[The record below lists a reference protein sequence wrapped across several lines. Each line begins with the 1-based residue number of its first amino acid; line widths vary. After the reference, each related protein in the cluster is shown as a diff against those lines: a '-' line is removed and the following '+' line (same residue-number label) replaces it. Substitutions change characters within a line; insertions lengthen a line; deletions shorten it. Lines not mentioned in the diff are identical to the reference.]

1 LIIITKGIHAHTHI
15 KKAISIGSRA
25 PGCKSYGFGLALG
38 STFAAPIC
46 DNQKNPAPPA
56 FSSDKAQPTDPSNMD
71 TLREN
76 GADKVLLSMLES
88 AFGDGDELKIA

>member
-1 LIIITKGIHAHTHI
+1 LDRRLPRLFVTTRKIL
-15 KKAISIGSRA
+15 
-25 PGCKSYGFGLALG
+25 P
-38 STFAAPIC
+38 
-46 DNQKNPAPPA
+46 PPA
-56 FSSDKAQPTDPSNMD
+56 FSSAKAQPTVNMD

>member
-1 LIIITKGIHAHTHI
+1 MV
-15 KKAISIGSRA
+15 SGSRLDRRL
-25 PGCKSYGFGLALG
+25 PRLFVTTRKIL
-38 STFAAPIC
+38 P
-46 DNQKNPAPPA
+46 PPA
-56 FSSDKAQPTDPSNMD
+56 FSSAKAQPTDTVNMD